1 MKFIKLLGFWLL
13 KKYFGIII
21 WTLLFKYISFAKLY
35 LFSLLKTLVMC
46 MKTILCCPIDHCVY
60 SFLSFN
66 LLWAS
71 LLDTFCWSFLKLTG
85 LFFCCFQFAI
95 DVISEIFSPQTLFLN
110 LGISIWF
117 FYCLH
122 FFIVICLLFTRYVHF
137 LFKSV

>member
-1 MKFIKLLGFWLL
+1 MIVKKIFWNNNMDTFVQI
-13 KKYFGIII
+13 YFFCQN
-21 WTLLFKYISFAKLY
+21 LS
-35 LFSLLKTLVMC
+35 LFSFKNFSYVYENHFMLSHSSLS
-46 MKTILCCPIDHCVY
+46 VY

-71 LLDTFCWSFLKLTG
+71 LLDTFYWSFLKLTG
-85 LFFCCFQFAI
+85 LFFCHFQFAI

-122 FFIVICLLFTRYVHF
+122 FSIVICLLFTRYVHF